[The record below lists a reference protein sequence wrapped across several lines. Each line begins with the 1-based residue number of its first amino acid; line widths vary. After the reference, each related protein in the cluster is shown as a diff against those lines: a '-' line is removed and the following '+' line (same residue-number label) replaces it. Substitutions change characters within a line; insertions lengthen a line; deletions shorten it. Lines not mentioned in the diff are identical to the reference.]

1 MRPQLLRSRA
11 SRAHSVPRGSDH
23 AYVPE
28 RAKSTLAAAGVR
40 PSRARGQN
48 FLIQPAIADRIVEA
62 LELRAD
68 DTVVE
73 IGPGLGI
80 LSERLARSGARRIV
94 LVELDAKLAAQ
105 LRTRFAADTRVE
117 VIEADFLALDLA
129 ALFGRV
135 PIKVVGNL
143 PFNVAAAILR
153 KLCTDAAM
161 VPCAVLMFQREVAER
176 IRARPGDREYRAL
189 SVYTALYWRVAAHF
203 IVGAGNFHP
212 RPKVDAEV
220 VCLVPLATGPFGA
233 VDEPSV
239 LATVRAAFSAP
250 RKMLRNALVKSLGLD
265 PEQVEGALCRAA
277 IDPRARATGLAVDDL
292 VRLAREL
299 QPVLNAAADV
309 SRRDA

>member
-1 MRPQLLRSRA
+1 ML
-11 SRAHSVPRGSDH
+11 
-23 AYVPE
+23 
-28 RAKSTLAAAGVR
+28 TAAGVR

-80 LSERLARSGARRIV
+80 LSERLARSSVKRIV
-94 LVELDAKLAAQ
+94 LVELDAKLVAQ
-105 LRTRFAADTRVE
+105 LRTRFAADTRIE
-117 VIEADFLALDLA
+117 VVEADFLALDLSG
-129 ALFGRV
+129 LFGRG

-143 PFNVAAAILR
+143 PFNIAAAILR
-153 KLCTDAAM
+153 KLCGDAAM
-161 VPCAVLMFQREVAER
+161 VSCAVLMFQREVGER
-176 IRARPGDREYRAL
+176 IRARPGDREYGAL
-189 SVYTALYWRVAAHF
+189 SVYSALYWRVAAHF

-220 VCLVPLATGPFGA
+220 VRLVPLAMGQFRA
-233 VDEPSV
+233 VDESTV

-265 PEQVEGALCRAA
+265 AEQVEGALRRAA
-277 IDPRARATGLAVDDL
+277 IDPRARAERLAADDL

-299 QPVLNAAADV
+299 KPALNAAAEV